1 MKDNVK
7 DQELRYRAMIKFNE
21 TENWKEETLR
31 VD

>member
-7 DQELRYRAMIKFNE
+7 DQELRYRVMIKFNE